1 MKFSDKWL
9 TASLS
14 GAATMFLWGGLSPLV
29 LLNGIGFTRMSNEKQ
44 IVSTLRTSLPG
55 DGLYFFPNIDLRGNP
70 TAEEQAA

>member
-1 MKFSDKWL
+1 
-9 TASLS
+9 
-14 GAATMFLWGGLSPLV
+14 MFLWGGLSPLV